1 MAERPWITPEDVRE
15 YTENETVRSRSDKR
29 LNVDITRA
37 EQYILTATNNDFSE
51 YKEIPSAVKTAALI
65 LAEGYANNA
74 INIAKNVKSETL
86 DDYSY
91 TSDNTQISADN
102 LDISALL
109 DPYIKKKSRTNLEF
123 RLRRI

>member
-1 MAERPWITPEDVRE
+1 MAHRPWIKPEDVRE
-15 YTENETVRSRSDKR
+15 YTENEAVRSRSDAR
-29 LNVDITRA
+29 LIVDITRA

-51 YKEIPSAVKTAALI
+51 YEEIPSAVKTAALI

-109 DPYIKKKSRTNLEF
+109 DPYIKKKPRANLEF
-123 RLRRI
+123 RVRRI